1 MKGLDVESNDREHS
15 VRARQS
21 QVSSPSVSAY
31 SAHVQFHPMAK
42 VTQYQILPLVEAYCQ
57 CGLESEN
64 TYFKFPPLFSII
76 HLQGALK
83 FPKCTP

>member
-1 MKGLDVESNDREHS
+1 MWVLLESKLCNNITSVFELKGLDVESNDREHS
-15 VRARQS
+15 IRARKS

-64 TYFKFPPLFSII
+64 T
-76 HLQGALK
+76 
-83 FPKCTP
+83 